1 MSKPECLAALIA
13 LILFASA
20 WSMAAAVNR
29 SVDDTAGGERVP
41 R

>member
-20 WSMAAAVNR
+20 WSMAV
-29 SVDDTAGGERVP
+29 AGKSEK
-41 R
+41 